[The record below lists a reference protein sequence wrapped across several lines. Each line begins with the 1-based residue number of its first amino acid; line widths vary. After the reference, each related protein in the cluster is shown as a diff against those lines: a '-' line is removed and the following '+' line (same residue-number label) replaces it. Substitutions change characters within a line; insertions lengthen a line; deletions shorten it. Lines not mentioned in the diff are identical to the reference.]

1 MKGITGA
8 ILVAAAG
15 AVLISGCAKP
25 RAAARDGSP
34 SDIIQEQA
42 NAITSAGGLAAVGM
56 GVSRTVHHALEKA
69 KLRGRGQL
77 QHVLESKIDTMRQAF
92 IAEIG
97 EGEDSEYNA
106 LFTAASDSL
115 ASQILRGTMP
125 SDFKYDTTGG
135 MTSAWALMVLDPKV
149 IADAFAAQADT
160 ARHQYTRFLAS
171 QAFEELEQEI
181 KTFAAFQKQD

>member
-8 ILVAAAG
+8 IMVAAAG
-15 AVLISGCAKP
+15 AVLVSGCAKP
-25 RAAARDGSP
+25 RVAVSDGVP
-34 SDIIQEQA
+34 ADVMQEQA
-42 NAITSAGGLAAVGM
+42 NAIAAAGGLAVVGM

-77 QHVLESKIDTMRQAF
+77 QHALESKIDTMRLAF
-92 IAEIG
+92 IEEIG

-106 LFTAASDSL
+106 MFTTASDSI
-115 ASQILRGTMP
+115 ASQILRSTTP

-135 MTSAWALMVLDPKV
+135 MTSAWALLVLDPKV

-160 ARHQYTRFLAS
+160 ARDHYTRFRAS
-171 QAFEELEQEI
+171 QAFEALEQDIE
-181 KTFAAFQKQD
+181 TFAAFQKQ